1 MISGDGSTDSTRI
14 RALRALRDEASS
26 TAELARQI
34 GVTRQTAYRAL
45 DPCREAGLV
54 REVAAGSAL
63 TCSGGA
69 VLRAYDTICEEIEQA
84 PLVQLARSDHKWW
97 ILKALEE
104 APARKAVLAATAR
117 QTKGPS
123 RTTVHRAIDT
133 FVNDGFVFEDAGAYE
148 LTDAGRNLLAAYA
161 RFRTTIAQVL
171 DKRDFLRWLP
181 VELESLPVEALA
193 DARVIRNTQAQPH
206 NVLNAF
212 TQVAD
217 ADFDTFR
224 GISTI
229 VSPTLAQAYR
239 PALSSTARVSAV
251 FPDNIL
257 FKLHMDRE
265 FVKEQ
270 GFGSYIRERLA
281 ARDADLLFVPGS
293 LPLHL
298 AIYDD
303 TRVMLTPAPS
313 TGVTD
318 VTASAIDSRDPR
330 LVEWATTY
338 FESRCAE
345 GRPPLRAFLERARN
359 MTRGTELGRSTGD

>member
-1 MISGDGSTDSTRI
+1 M
-14 RALRALRDEASS
+14 SS
-26 TAELARQI
+26 TAELARRI

-45 DPCREAGLV
+45 DPCREAGLIRAV
-54 REVAAGSAL
+54 TAGSTL

-69 VLRAYDTICEEIEQA
+69 VLRAYEAICEEIEQA
-84 PLVQLARSDHKWW
+84 TLVQLARSDHKWW
-97 ILKALEE
+97 ILKALDE

-117 QTKGPS
+117 QANGPS

-133 FVNDGFVFEDAGAYE
+133 FVNNGYVFEDTGAYE
-148 LTDAGRNLLAAYA
+148 LTDAGHHLLAAYA
-161 RFRTTIAQVL
+161 RFKTTIAQVL
-171 DKRDFLRWLP
+171 DKREFLQWLP
-181 VELESLPVEALA
+181 VKLESLPIEALA

-212 TQVAD
+212 TKLAD
-217 ADFDTFR
+217 ANFDTFR

-229 VSPTLAQAYR
+229 ISPTLAQSYR
-239 PALSSTARVSAV
+239 PALSSTARVSVV
-251 FPDNIL
+251 FPDDIL

-281 ARDADLLFVPGS
+281 APDADLLFVPGS

-303 TRVMLTPAPS
+303 TQVMLAPAPS

-330 LVEWATTY
+330 LVEWATAY
-338 FESRCAE
+338 FESNRAK
-345 GRPPLRAFLERARN
+345 GRPSLRAFLERARN
-359 MTRGTELGRSTGD
+359 MTRGTELGRNTGD